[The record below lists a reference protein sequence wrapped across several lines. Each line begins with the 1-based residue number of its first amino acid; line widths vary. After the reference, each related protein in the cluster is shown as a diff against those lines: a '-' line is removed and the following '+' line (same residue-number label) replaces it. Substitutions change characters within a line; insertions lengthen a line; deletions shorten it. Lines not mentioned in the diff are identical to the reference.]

1 MMLILK
7 EGEIYFF
14 DRDHSCFKVSD
25 LRFPQRKDLSN
36 HIKDTLLDGVSCT
49 IFEIFNAKFA
59 VLCWNR
65 GVHLLFCYFLRKW

>member
-1 MMLILK
+1 MTVKLKIIFFFLHTHTRRYMMLILK

-36 HIKDTLLDGVSCT
+36 HLKDTLLDGVSS
-49 IFEIFNAKFA
+49 II
-59 VLCWNR
+59 
-65 GVHLLFCYFLRKW
+65 LLSESFM